1 METTENPTIS
11 QLAGDAPAVVGI
23 FDLGPLGYIER
34 EYLIGGT
41 ARSFSVVGERTMDG
55 RWSVEP
61 AAEAP
66 FTSRFLVRV
75 PTDPNRFSGTVAVE
89 WHNVSAG
96 MDGGPDWTLLHRN
109 LIARGHGW
117 VGVSAQKAGIDGG
130 GMAEGMHLKKMAPDR
145 YGSLEHPGDAWSF
158 DIFTQ
163 VGRTVR
169 LSGPDGPLGGLVPAR
184 LIALGESQSAAFLV
198 TYINAIDFE
207 AEVFDA
213 FFVHGRGASG
223 AAMDGFRIPRGTDLN
238 EARRT
243 AMNKPERIRDDARV
257 PVLVLQS
264 ETDVA
269 LLGGRLPAQPD
280 GPNLRLWEIAGAA
293 HADTYLLV
301 AGSQD
306 DGGLSSDRMAELLAP
321 TAELFIGNTDTP
333 INAGPQQHYIGQS
346 AFEALVRW
354 ADGGPPP
361 PVAPRLEL
369 TEEGLEVD
377 TLGIAKGGIRTPW
390 VDVPTAQLSGLG
402 QSGEA
407 FAILFGTTRP
417 FEPSTLAA
425 LYPGGA
431 SDYMARFADSLDRA
445 IAAGFILAEDR
456 DEILGLAASSYELL
470 APPG

>member
-11 QLAGDAPAVVGI
+11 QIAGDAPTLMAM
-23 FDLGPLGYIER
+23 FDLGRLGYVER
-34 EYLIGGT
+34 EYLIQGT

-55 RWSVEP
+55 RWSVET
-61 AAEAP
+61 AADAP

-75 PTDPNRFSGTVAVE
+75 PTNPARFSGTVAVE

-96 MDGGPDWTLLHRN
+96 MDGGPDWTLLHRD

-130 GMAEGMHLKKMAPDR
+130 GIAEGMHLKKMAPDR
-145 YGSLEHPGDAWSF
+145 YGALEHPGDAWSF

-163 VGRTVR
+163 VARALR
-169 LSGPDGPLGGLVPAR
+169 LPGPDGPLGGIVPER

-198 TYINAIDFE
+198 TYINAVDFQ
-207 AEVFDA
+207 AQVFDA

-223 AAMDGFRIPRGTDLN
+223 ADMEGFRIPRGTDLN
-238 EARRT
+238 DARR
-243 AMNKPERIRDDARV
+243 ALMNKPERIRDDARV
-257 PVLVLQS
+257 PVVVLQS

-269 LLGGRLPAQPD
+269 LLGGRLPTQPD
-280 GPNLRLWEIAGAA
+280 GTSLRLWEIAGAA

-306 DGGLSSDRMAELLAP
+306 DGSLGSHRMAELLQP
-321 TAELFIGNTDTP
+321 TSDLFIGNTDTP
-333 INAGPQQHYIGQS
+333 INAGPQQHYVGQA

-354 ADGGPPP
+354 AEGGPPP
-361 PVAPRLEL
+361 PAASRLEL
-369 TEEGLEVD
+369 TEGGLEVD
-377 TLGIAKGGIRTPW
+377 ALGIAKGGIRTPW

-417 FEPSTLAA
+417 FEQATLAG
-425 LYPGGA
+425 LYPAGA
-431 SDYMARFADSLDRA
+431 NEYLTRFTDSLDRA
-445 IAAGFILAEDR
+445 ISSGFILPEDR
-456 DEILGLAASSYELL
+456 DEILGLAASSYELVTSR
-470 APPG
+470 A